1 MITLMT
7 KTAIDVLNDI
17 ASPSSP
23 SHPEQYPI
31 DSEELAKLL
40 FKLESGNII
49 CRKSSEC
56 CPPIPTS
63 YKLTRPKNVISLLD
77 ILEATGEHLNYNSP
91 TKEELYLQFHQAA
104 PRLGVLNQ
112 IMRTYLSQIKL
123 TDF

>member
-1 MITLMT
+1 MITPMT

-17 ASPSSP
+17 AGPSSP
-23 SHPEQYPI
+23 SQPDQYPT

-40 FKLESGNII
+40 LKLESGHII
-49 CRKSSEC
+49 CRKSPEC
-56 CPPIPTS
+56 SLPVPAS
-63 YKLTRPKNVISLLD
+63 YKLTRPKNGISLLD
-77 ILEATGEHLNYNSP
+77 ILEATGEHINYNSP
-91 TKEELYLQFHQAA
+91 TKEELYLQFHQVA